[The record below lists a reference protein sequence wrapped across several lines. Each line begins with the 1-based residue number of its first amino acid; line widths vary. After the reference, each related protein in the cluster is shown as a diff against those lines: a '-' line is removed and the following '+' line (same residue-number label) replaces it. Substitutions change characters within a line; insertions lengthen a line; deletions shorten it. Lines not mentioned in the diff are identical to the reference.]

1 MPQEGFFLDESL
13 SGDITIF
20 VIIGPEMEITENEQ
34 DGGRKD
40 DEQARKHDVPRDDK
54 GFMDLLVL
62 KGTDPLRG
70 EKDPENRPEE
80 VDDEIEDLKGPKIA
94 EALDGFIK
102 QEKDHDEDD
111 GPESDLEERLLLPP
125 EQMQEEENEG
135 NRESDVQKDG
145 YDLDDHGL
153 DLALEKG
160 AQGFADPGV
169 ASLFRK
175 RHAVNDGIRL
185 EPAMDEK
192 EPLQKDEVEPE
203 IHEEQFLEFLFHRG
217 IFLPSIEKR
226 QYEIGFFQYS
236 SRRKRRRNSGAPMTR
251 KPFSSSAAF
260 AGRAKTKTFWTE
272 SSRARNGRISLSRVE
287 GDDRSAHT

>member
-1 MPQEGFFLDESL
+1 MNLLILD
-13 SGDITIF
+13 
-20 VIIGPEMEITENEQ
+20 
-34 DGGRKD
+34 
-40 DEQARKHDVPRDDK
+40 
-54 GFMDLLVL
+54 
-62 KGTDPLRG
+62 GTDPSRV

-80 VDDEIEDLKGPKIA
+80 IDDKIEDLEGPKIA

-102 QEKDHDEDD
+102 QEEDHDEDD
-111 GPESDLEERLLLPP
+111 GPEGDFGERLLLSPK
-125 EQMQEEENEG
+125 QMQEEENEG
-135 NRESDVQKDG
+135 NRENDVQKDG
-145 YDLDDHGL
+145 YDFDDHAT
-153 DLALEKG
+153 DLALKKG
-160 AQGFADPGV
+160 AQGFAKPGV

-192 EPLQKDEVEPE
+192 EPLQKDEIERE

-217 IFLPSIEKR
+217 IFLPSVEKR